1 MRPKVVILT
10 LLVVVGL
17 VAAMAILKG
26 TRQKVAV
33 TSPPPEDAAVQE
45 QTHNN
50 PSELSSTNIAVQAP
64 VEDVQSLVQK
74 ITDIQAEGTPT
85 PGGRAVLLA
94 ALSEAKDKEV
104 RQAALNAIV
113 QLDDTAA
120 IPGLEQALPQ
130 IADPREKAAVMDA
143 VEQLKLPST
152 TPEVAVSGNMRS
164 QRPPGVKIQPNPRF
178 GGTRN
183 RVANSSLRAARP
195 PSPPVAAPDTGQP
208 QPAAPA
214 PDAGQP
220 QSPAPQ

>member
-26 TRQKVAV
+26 ARQPAV
-33 TSPPPEDAAVQE
+33 VNPTPAEDVGMQADTHENPQE
-45 QTHNN
+45 Q
-50 PSELSSTNIAVQAP
+50 SSTNGVAQAP
-64 VEDVQSLVQK
+64 IVDPQSLVQK
-74 ITDIQAEGTPT
+74 ITDIQAEGSPT

-94 ALSEAKDKEV
+94 ALSESKEKEV

-120 IPGLEQALPQ
+120 IPGLEQALAQ

-143 VEQLKLPST
+143 VDQLKLPST

-164 QRPPGVKIQPNPRF
+164 QRPPGAKIKHNPRF
-178 GGTRN
+178 TGTN
-183 RVANSSLRAARP
+183 PRVPNSSLHTVRP
-195 PSPPVAAPDTGQP
+195 PSQSAASPDAGQA

-214 PDAGQP
+214 AEAGQP

>member
-26 TRQKVAV
+26 ARQQAVVAP
-33 TSPPPEDAAVQE
+33 PPPEDAAVQE
-45 QTHNN
+45 ETHSN
-50 PSELSSTNIAVQAP
+50 PPEPGSTNLAVQAP
-64 VEDVQSLVQK
+64 VEDVQTLVQK
-74 ITDIQAEGTPT
+74 ITDIQAEGSPT

-94 ALSEAKDKEV
+94 ALSEAKEKEV

-120 IPGLEQALPQ
+120 IPGLEQALAQ

-143 VEQLKLPST
+143 VELLKLPST

-164 QRPPGVKIQPNPRF
+164 QRPPGVKIKPNPRF
-178 GGTRN
+178 VQKRPRGP
-183 RVANSSLRAARP
+183 NSSLRT
-195 PSPPVAAPDTGQP
+195 APNAGQP
-208 QPAAPA
+208 QPAAP
-214 PDAGQP
+214 DAGQP
-220 QSPAPQ
+220 QPPAPQ

>member
-1 MRPKVVILT
+1 VGCAIFNTESEEFMRPKVVILT

-33 TSPPPEDAAVQE
+33 TPPPPEDAAVQE
-45 QTHNN
+45 QTHSNT
-50 PSELSSTNIAVQAP
+50 SELSSTNIAVQAP
-64 VEDVQSLVQK
+64 VEDVQTLVQK
-74 ITDIQAEGTPT
+74 ITDIQAEGSPT

-164 QRPPGVKIQPNPRF
+164 QRPPGVKITPNPRF
-178 GGTRN
+178 DPKG
-183 RVANSSLRAARP
+183 
-195 PSPPVAAPDTGQP
+195 APKGSRTVRRSN
-208 QPAAPA
+208 QPAAA
-214 PDAGQP
+214 PGAGQP
-220 QSPAPQ
+220 PPPAPQ